1 MIEQATITSVIG
13 PVKTWR
19 GRGVLLKG
27 IADGRGEVEVTVWA
41 SDFPI
46 GLVNPYL
53 LGNRIDVVF
62 PVVNNGNRGFALPF
76 DNQSPEV
83 TNKLVSSVV
92 RVTDQRGRREIQ
104 DLPDLAHKQK
114 RASAHPMAETF
125 ERLLELPVEEEEE
138 EEEDSEI

>member
-53 LGNRIDVVF
+53 LGNPIDVVF
-62 PVVNNGNRGFALPF
+62 PVVKHGNRGFALPF
-76 DNQSPEV
+76 DNQSSEV

-92 RVTDQRGRREIQ
+92 RTTDQKGRQEMQ
-104 DLPDLAHKQK
+104 DHPEVDLKKK
-114 RASAHPMAETF
+114 RASPHPMAETF
-125 ERLLELPVEEEEE
+125 ERLLELPIED
-138 EEEDSEI
+138 EEDDF

>member
-1 MIEQATITSVIG
+1 VIEQATITSVLG

-41 SDFPI
+41 NDFPV

-53 LGNRIDVVF
+53 LGNPIDVVF
-62 PVVNNGNRGFALPF
+62 PAVNNGHRGFALPF
-76 DNQSPEV
+76 DNQSSEV

-92 RVTDQRGRREIQ
+92 RATDQKGRQEMQ
-104 DLPDLAHKQK
+104 DLPDIALKQN
-114 RASAHPMAETF
+114 RASPHPMAETF
-125 ERLLELPVEEEEE
+125 ERLLELPIED
-138 EEEDSEI
+138 EDSEI